1 MSFQG
6 VVNGSNPVLGQP
18 KRKSISEFFGH
29 LTFAQILLV
38 GWELAVLDVNHSR
51 WQASH
56 SQPLM
61 GEVAVGITRL
71 SKRGIVFQYSWKTK
85 VGTW

>member
-38 GWELAVLDVNHSR
+38 GWELAVLDVNRSR
-51 WQASH
+51 WVKLLLASH
-56 SQPLM
+56 DSRK
-61 GEVAVGITRL
+61 G
-71 SKRGIVFQYSWKTK
+71 GIVFQYSWKRK

>member
-6 VVNGSNPVLGQP
+6 VVNGSNPVVAQGKTKVYL
-18 KRKSISEFFGH
+18 RIFW
-29 LTFAQILLV
+29 TFDLCADPLV
-38 GWELAVLDVNHSR
+38 GWELAVLDVNLSR
-51 WQASH
+51 RLRASH

-71 SKRGIVFQYSWKTK
+71 SKRGIVFSI
-85 VGTW
+85 VGKGR